1 MSATTRQ
8 LISIRASI
16 VQIIIH
22 RASRITGY
30 RAAHVTLREL
40 EKINSRLRDDAI
52 LAVSFN

>member
-40 EKINSRLRDDAI
+40 EKNQFPSPRRRDPR
-52 LAVSFN
+52 SFV